1 MNKEKIDTAIK
12 KRKRR
17 EHGFGVWWDRNGY
30 KVMRVVLWF
39 IWIPLLLYETCI
51 NLSRKRKFVENPE
64 KTKKLFDKAF
74 PKIIAEHYDDPSVIV
89 VMFINSDEWFEDV
102 SIGDFCYDSCLSKR
116 IKKYF
121 KSLPDWRIEQLLLD
135 CEIDGYNKIIVSQYQ
150 DWNKVVK
157 FFDWSPYFHAE
168 HDKAVIFYDKSKYP
182 TFDEVQT

>member
-1 MNKEKIDTAIK
+1 
-12 KRKRR
+12 
-17 EHGFGVWWDRNGY
+17 
-30 KVMRVVLWF
+30 MRVVLWF